1 VRTITLALLLLFP
14 MTGYA
19 TTVTLDPGPTGSSF
33 NYQYFD
39 FSTFAGTPLAGQNLS
54 LDIRFTSAAFL
65 VDRALTMELFLNQ
78 TGPLGTNPTAGYAMS
93 GYLIG
98 RDGNPLVNNAAF
110 LKNVEMP
117 AQIFPGWP
125 FTTPGGDP
133 LLPATVGFG
142 AQVDGFIVD
151 DIPGPDYSI
160 APVVFSGVHFDI
172 TLPNSPGNSLIGSRF
187 ELANFDSPILISPDP
202 LPRYAVHI
210 PEPSSLFTLAVGLVF
225 FAARKQL
232 LIRRKLTS
240 SRKQASRVA

>member
-1 VRTITLALLLLFP
+1 MRTLTLALLLLFP

-33 NYQYFD
+33 NFQNFD
-39 FSTFAGTPLAGQNLS
+39 FSDLAGTSLAGQNLS
-54 LDIRFTSAAFL
+54 LDIRFTSAGFL
-65 VDRALTMELFLNQ
+65 VDRAVTLELFLNQ
-78 TGPLGTNPTAGYAMS
+78 TGALGTSPSAGYAMS

-98 RDGNPLVNNAAF
+98 RDGNPLLNNTAL

-133 LLPATVGFG
+133 LLPATIGFG

-160 APVVFSGVHFDI
+160 APVVFSGAHFDI

-187 ELANFDSPILISPDP
+187 QVANFDSPILISPDP
-202 LPRYAVHI
+202 LPRYLVHV
-210 PEPSSLFTLAVGLVF
+210 PEPSSLFTLAFGLVF

-232 LIRRKLTS
+232 LIRRKLAAG
-240 SRKQASRVA
+240 KQAS